1 MANTVP
7 DEVPIENY
15 PPHLY
20 PTNQQA
26 NYINTLDD
34 IGETELNQFHEQ
46 GYLAIRQAFTPEQ
59 IQTAGQ
65 AMWDLIDGKNP
76 DFKGLQA
83 EADKR
88 AHFDSLTSEERR
100 DAVRKLWQ
108 FIDYDQRLKD
118 LAADPKL
125 INVVTRIMNDTPI
138 LFQDMGLIKPPRI
151 GREKPWHQDCAYF
164 NYPIETTV
172 VGVWIAVDAA
182 TIENGCLHI
191 IPGSHKE
198 GPQPHFSKRDWQIC
212 DTDVATQRDVTV
224 PLEPGGCLIWHGL
237 THHGSPNNPTDQ
249 RRRALQYHY
258 RPESAVA
265 LTKEDRMATY
275 GGESLG
281 VTC

>member
-7 DEVPIENY
+7 DEVPIEDY
-15 PPHLY
+15 PPNLY
-20 PTNQQA
+20 ASTQQA
-26 NYINTLDD
+26 NYLNTLND
-34 IGETELNQFHEQ
+34 IGTSEIAQFHEQ

-59 IQTAGQ
+59 TQTVGQ

-76 DFKGLQA
+76 NFKGLQA

-88 AHFDSLTSEERR
+88 ANFDNLTSEERR
-100 DAVRKLWQ
+100 DSVRKLWQ
-108 FIDYDQRLKD
+108 FIDHDQRLKD
-118 LAADPKL
+118 LSENPTL
-125 INVVTRIMNDTPI
+125 IDVITRLMNDTPI

-164 NYPIETTV
+164 NYPVETTI
-172 VGVWIAVDAA
+172 VGVWIAIDAA

-191 IPGSHKE
+191 IPNSHKE

-212 DTDVATQRDVTV
+212 DTNVAVQRDVTV

-237 THHGSPNNPTDQ
+237 TQHGSPNNPTDQ

-258 RPESAVA
+258 RPEQAVA

>member
-7 DEVPIENY
+7 DEVPVDQH
-15 PPHLY
+15 PPDLY
-20 PTNQQA
+20 QFKRQA
-26 NYINTLDD
+26 NYINTFQDM
-34 IGETELNQFHEQ
+34 GETEIAQFHEQ
-46 GYLAIRQAFTPEQ
+46 GYLAVRHAFTPTQ

-76 DFKGLQA
+76 NFKGLQA
-83 EADKR
+83 EAGTR
-88 AHFDSLTSEERR
+88 ANFDALTSEARR

-118 LAADPKL
+118 LSQDATL
-125 INVVTRIMNDTPI
+125 INTITKLMNDTPV

-164 NYPIETTV
+164 NYPAETIV
-172 VGVWIAVDAA
+172 VGVWIAIDPA
-182 TIENGCLHI
+182 TVENGCLHI
-191 IPGSHKE
+191 IPGSHKQ
-198 GPQPHFSKRDWQIC
+198 GPKPHFNKRDWQIC
-212 DTDVATQRDVTV
+212 DTDVAVEEDATV
-224 PLEPGGCLIWHGL
+224 PLQAGGCLIWHGL
-237 THHGSPNNPTDQ
+237 LHHGSPSNHSNQ

-258 RPESAVA
+258 RPKSAVA
-265 LTKEDRMATY
+265 LTKEDRMALY

>member
-7 DEVPIENY
+7 DEVPVDQH
-15 PPHLY
+15 PPGLY
-20 PTNQQA
+20 PCNGQA
-26 NYINTLDD
+26 NY
-34 IGETELNQFHEQ
+34 LNSLEEISEKEIAQFHEQ

-59 IQTAGQ
+59 TQTSGQ

-83 EADKR
+83 EAGKR
-88 AHFDSLTSEERR
+88 ENFDALTSEERR

-108 FIDYDQRLKD
+108 FIDHDQRLKALSED
-118 LAADPKL
+118 AKL
-125 INVVTRIMNDTPI
+125 IQVITQLMNDTPI

-164 NYPIETTV
+164 DYPVETTV
-172 VGVWIAVDAA
+172 VGVWIAIDSA
-182 TIENGCLHI
+182 TEENGCLHI

-198 GPQPHFSKRDWQIC
+198 GAQPHFSRRDWQIC
-212 DTDVATQRDVTV
+212 DTEVAVQRDVTV

-237 THHGSPNNPTDQ
+237 TQHGSPPNPTNQ

-265 LTKEDRMATY
+265 LTKEDRMAVY

>member
-7 DEVPIENY
+7 DEVPIDPY
-15 PPHLY
+15 PPDLY
-20 PTNQQA
+20 QYTHQTD
-26 NYINTLDD
+26 YVDTFDD
-34 IGETELNQFHEQ
+34 IGDQEIAKFHEQ
-46 GYLAIRQAFTPEQ
+46 GYLAIRQAFTLEQ
-59 IQTAGQ
+59 IQTYSQ
-65 AMWDLIDGKNP
+65 AIWDLIDGKSP

-83 EADKR
+83 EAGKR
-88 AHFDSLTSEERR
+88 TNFDALTTDERR

-108 FIDYDQRLKD
+108 FVDHDQRLKD
-118 LAADPKL
+118 LSEDATL
-125 INVVTRIMNDTPI
+125 INVITRLINDTPI

-164 NYPIETTV
+164 NYPIDTPI
-172 VGVWIAVDAA
+172 VGVWVAIDSA

-212 DTDVATQRDVTV
+212 DTNVAVQRDVTV

-237 THHGSPNNPTDQ
+237 THHGSPSNPTDQ

-265 LTKEDRMATY
+265 LTKEDRMAMY